1 MVSSD
6 LRHWWTTAIVVL
18 GVASCGL
25 SGPERSLDRFNEA
38 KRLWDRENPAN
49 YAVTVQRLCFCASV
63 EPVRIVVVNRQV
75 ISRTV
80 VATQQPLPASLNDLY
95 PDIPGLFAI
104 IREALVRADA
114 VNVSFDGQYGF
125 PSDATIDYIKNA
137 IDDELSLKVTA
148 FMILAIP

>member
-6 LRHWWTTAIVVL
+6 LRRQWITAMIVL
-18 GVASCGL
+18 GVAGCGV

-38 KRLWDRENPAN
+38 KRLWDRENPSN

-63 EPVRIVVVNRQV
+63 EAVRIVVANRQV
-75 ISRTV
+75 ITRTV
-80 VATQQPLPASLNDLY
+80 VATQQPLPANLNDLY

-104 IREALVRADA
+104 IKEALVRADA

-137 IDDELSLKVTA
+137 IDDELSLKATA
-148 FMILAIP
+148 FVILPIP